1 MLNGKSTPGPW
12 EVGFSNLSKQGISES
27 CSSRRTIAFVHSRHF
42 DDFLC
47 EGIEQSEMNAN
58 ARLIAS
64 APDLLEACKEILNL
78 LEAEMPIWYLRYH
91 YNVLSSAIAKATG
104 NTATHTT
111 SSVIEA

>member
-1 MLNGKSTPGPW
+1 MKHTPGPW
-12 EVGFSNLSKQGISES
+12 EISRGVHAYPFSIESES
-27 CSSRRTIAFVHSRHF
+27 KTIGFIKLQTGLQEVT
-42 DDFLC
+42 
-47 EGIEQSEMNAN
+47 EAN